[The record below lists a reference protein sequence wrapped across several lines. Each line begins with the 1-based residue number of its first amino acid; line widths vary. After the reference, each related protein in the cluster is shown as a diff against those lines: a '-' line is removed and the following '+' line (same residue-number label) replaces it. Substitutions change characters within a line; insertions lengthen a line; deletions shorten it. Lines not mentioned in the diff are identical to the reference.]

1 MPVLEVFDRDK
12 KVVGSIDL
20 KEEVFGVEYENKEV
34 LVYEVARSQMV
45 AMRSG
50 THAVK
55 TYATVSG
62 GNSKPFRQKGTGRAR
77 RGCMRASTLRGGV
90 KAFGPSPRDYSISM
104 PKKKKRNA
112 LKALLSER
120 AANGRL
126 FVVKE
131 FSFDNVKTKEAAR
144 VLKDAW
150 NLKDAVVVAG
160 DAEEKF
166 YLSMRNL
173 PRFNFVHYEW
183 INVFDLLNNNNVV
196 ITEEAAKHLNEV
208 LG

>member
-104 PKKKKRNA
+104 PKKKKEMH
-112 LKALLSER
+112 L
-120 AANGRL
+120 RL
-126 FVVKE
+126 FFLRELPTVVFSLLKSFPLTTSRQKRQLE
-131 FSFDNVKTKEAAR
+131 FLRMHGTLRMQLLLPAT
-144 VLKDAW
+144 LKRSSISA
-150 NLKDAVVVAG
+150 
-160 DAEEKF
+160 
-166 YLSMRNL
+166 
-173 PRFNFVHYEW
+173 
-183 INVFDLLNNNNVV
+183 
-196 ITEEAAKHLNEV
+196 
-208 LG
+208 